1 MRPAVLGPA
10 RHRRPSNHRTMALT
24 RRVGVLLICLCL
36 TACAVQEKRKTVTY
50 DSIPTDDVP
59 SAAEIAYGKR
69 MLRYVL
75 EDYPGNVDGEHQRQL
90 DETFKQ
96 LAGASGLVPE
106 EWHVQ
111 LLYAPKIAHVRAVE
125 GNYLF
130 VWSGLFDVIDS
141 EDELAGLLA
150 CEMAH
155 LLAGHAEPVRF
166 TPASELLFGLADIAL
181 TVGLG
186 VVSQGA
192 LNIGGNGITRSIFI
206 DVNDLDAVER
216 TYTPAQLEEMAPI
229 AALILE
235 ASGYSPEGLFEFWRR
250 ADNLDPV
257 PEGLAPLVREVPPAE
272 RLAILEAAMFIEGI
286 PPDDQSTYADEP
298 VQTGGADEAT
308 PGLGSNESGTDTSS
322 GTSG

>member
-10 RHRRPSNHRTMALT
+10 RHRRPSNHRTMAFT
-24 RRVGVLLICLCL
+24 RRLCVLLICLCL
-36 TACAVQEKRKTVTY
+36 TACAVQEKRKAVTY
-50 DSIPTDDVP
+50 DAIPTDDVP
-59 SAAEIAYGKR
+59 SAADIAYGKR

-75 EDYPGNVDGEHQRQL
+75 EDYPGNVDGAHQAQL
-90 DETFKQ
+90 DETFRQ
-96 LAGASGLVPE
+96 LAEASGLVPE

-111 LLYAPKIAHVRAVE
+111 LLYAPKVAHVRAVE

-130 VWSGLFDVIDS
+130 VWSGLFDVIDG

-166 TPASELLFGLADIAL
+166 TPASELLFGLTDMAL
-181 TVGLG
+181 TLG
-186 VVSQGA
+186 MGMLSQGA
-192 LNIGGNGITRSIFI
+192 LNLNGVNITRSIFI

-235 ASGYSPEGLFEFWRR
+235 SSGYSPEGMFDFWRR
-250 ADNLDPV
+250 AEDLDPV
-257 PEGLAPLVREVPPAE
+257 PEGLAPRVREIPPAE
-272 RLAILEAAMFIEGI
+272 RLAILEAAVYRRDTA
-286 PPDDQSTYADEP
+286 PDDESTYADEP
-298 VQTGGADEAT
+298 VQADGADAGT
-308 PGLGSNESGTDTSS
+308 PGLGSNESATNTSP

>member
-1 MRPAVLGPA
+1 MRPAVSGPA
-10 RHRRPSNHRTMALT
+10 RHRRPSNHRTMARTSRLC
-24 RRVGVLLICLCL
+24 VLLLCLCL
-36 TACAVQEKRKTVTY
+36 TACAVQEKRQAVTY
-50 DSIPTDDVP
+50 DSIPTDAVP

-75 EDYPGNVDGEHQRQL
+75 EDYPGNVEDQHQTQL
-90 DETFKQ
+90 DATFKR

-111 LLYAPKIAHVRAVE
+111 LLHAPKIARVRAVE

-155 LLAGHAEPVRF
+155 LLAGHAEPARF

-186 VVSQGA
+186 VVSQGT
-192 LNIGGNGITRSIFI
+192 LNLGGNGITRSIFI
-206 DVNDLDAVER
+206 DVNDLDALDR

-235 ASGYSPEGLFEFWRR
+235 ASGYSPAGLFEFWRR
-250 ADNLDPV
+250 ADDLDPV
-257 PEGLAPLVREVPPAE
+257 PEELAPLVREVPPAE
-272 RLAILEAAMFIEGI
+272 RLAILEAAMAIEGI
-286 PPDDQSTYADEP
+286 PPDDESTYADEP
-298 VQTGGADEAT
+298 VQAGGADEAT
-308 PGLGSNESGTDTSS
+308 PGLGSNESGTDTLP